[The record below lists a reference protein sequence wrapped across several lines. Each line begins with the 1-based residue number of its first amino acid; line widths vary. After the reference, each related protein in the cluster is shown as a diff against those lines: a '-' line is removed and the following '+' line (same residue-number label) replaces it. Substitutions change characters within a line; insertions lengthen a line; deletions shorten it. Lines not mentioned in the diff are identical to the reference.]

1 MEDRPYRGEGSLH
14 QRFRLFAR
22 AFGDPEFAADP
33 HRACCD
39 HGDKPGLN
47 LSVLWPARLPGAGGL
62 LWQINKSLP
71 PYVSHSAAEG
81 ALPSLFAATSPEAK
95 AAGYYGPNG
104 FYELKGPPGSGED
117 HAAGERRSSCGTA
130 LGCLRRSDS
139 SRRLPNIRR

>member
-1 MEDRPYRGEGSLH
+1 MEDRPYRGEGPLH

-104 FYELKGPPGSGED
+104 FYELKGPPV
-117 HAAGERRSSCGTA
+117 AAKIMPQAKDVAVAARLWDVSAA
-130 LGCLRRSDS
+130 LTVRGG
-139 SRRLPNIRR
+139 RLI